1 MRRIRIEYLQ
11 NFSNENLN
19 YTTFAEGSVG
29 NLDVQSSGKIHD
41 QVRTF
46 KRYFWNTPRKSL
58 LKTLACV

>member
-11 NFSNENLN
+11 NFSNEYLN

-46 KRYFWNTPRKSL
+46 KRYFL
-58 LKTLACV
+58 E